1 MKNFDLAAA
10 KKGAKVCTRDGRK
23 ARILCFDLK
32 DDHYPICASFIVRD
46 REVVE
51 RFSEDGRFD
60 RQGHC
65 ELDLMMADDDYLE
78 KLERGEYHSIKE
90 YTPCLYDA
98 SNDVWQQPHII
109 MGPEAPVWQEP
120 HRIMTPEDT
129 AKVTFLSPFDES
141 YWRKQ
146 YAGMAMQGLCA
157 ANGTMKPASMVADVA
172 VEYADALIE
181 ELKKEKE

>member
-1 MKNFDLAAA
+1 MKEFDLAVA
-10 KKGAKVCTRDGRK
+10 KKGARVCTKDERK
-23 ARILCFDLK
+23 ARILCFDVK
-32 DDHYPICASFIVRD
+32 DDNYPICAAFIVGD
-46 REVVE
+46 REVVDK
-51 RFSEDGRFD
+51 FSEDGRFN

-98 SNDVWQQPHII
+98 SNNVWQQPHII

-120 HRIMTPEDT
+120 HY
-129 AKVTFLSPFDES
+129 LSPIQSETVSFDEA
-141 YWRKQ
+141 YWRKM

-172 VEYADALIE
+172 VEYADALVE

>member
-1 MKNFDLAAA
+1 MKNFDKAAA
-10 KKGAKVCTRDGRK
+10 MRGARVCTKDERK
-23 ARILCFDLK
+23 VRILCFDLK
-32 DDHYPICASFIVRD
+32 DVNYPICAAFIVGD

-51 RFSEDGRFD
+51 KFSEDGRFD

-65 ELDLMMADDDYLE
+65 ELDLMMSDDDYLE
-78 KLERGEYHSIKE
+78 KLERGEYGKIDHIGDATE
-90 YTPCLYDA
+90 MVGHIPPYRDVTPSVELL
-98 SNDVWQQPHII
+98 
-109 MGPEAPVWQEP
+109 
-120 HRIMTPEDT
+120 T
-129 AKVTFLSPFDES
+129 PFDES

-181 ELKKEKE
+181 ELKKEKKHENEQRERDK